1 MEVKKKDNFLLYHN
15 MYIMIKDLPDEMV
28 GGVIKSIFRYSMDGE
43 LPLYENASIENL
55 LFRHI
60 QNSIDINAKKYYD
73 KCEKNKENINK
84 RWKET
89 NKNIKNEV
97 NNREEVV
104 FINNQMLNEREYK
117 SRFREFTYE
126 FEDLLHMERELLKK
140 DNIEKIK
147 IQFNNKA
154 ISEETIRKYIKIQ

>member
-28 GGVIKSIFRYSMDGE
+28 GDVIKSIFRYSIDGE

-104 FINNQMLNEREYK
+104 FINNQMLNERE
-117 SRFREFTYE
+117 
-126 FEDLLHMERELLKK
+126 LLKK